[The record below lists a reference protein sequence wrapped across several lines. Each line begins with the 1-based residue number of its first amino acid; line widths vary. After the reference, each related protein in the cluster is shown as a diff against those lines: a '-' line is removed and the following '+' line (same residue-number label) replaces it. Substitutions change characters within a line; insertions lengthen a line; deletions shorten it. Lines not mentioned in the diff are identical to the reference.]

1 MPDGS
6 LIVRPP
12 ATATEQVAAGPKT
25 HTWWRRLGRW
35 QEPLLVAILVVG
47 AGEAL
52 IRGGVITSSQ
62 LPPPSMIAQAFFED
76 IQHAEVWEALESTML
91 AWAIGLA
98 GVIVIGVP
106 LGMALGLNKTVYG
119 STQPTFEFVRT
130 VPSIAALPLL
140 ILILGISMRLAAVMV
155 FAGALWPVLIQTMY
169 GVQDVDPA
177 AKDVGRAYGLGR
189 VRLFAKIV
197 LPSSFPYIATGIRL
211 AAVIGLLLSV
221 SASLLAGGE
230 GIGYLITKAMYSN
243 NPGLIYARIVL
254 TGLAGLL
261 VSLSVTY
268 MEKKLLFWHPSQRK
282 VLT

>member
-12 ATATEQVAAGPKT
+12 VKVIDQAAAGPKKR
-25 HTWWRRLGRW
+25 HWWRRVARW
-35 QEPLLVAILVVG
+35 QEPLLVAIAVLG
-47 AGEAL
+47 AAEGL

-62 LPPPSMIAQAFFED
+62 LPPPSQIAQAFFDD
-76 IQHAEVWEALESTML
+76 IQHAAVWTALGSTML

-98 GVIVIGVP
+98 GVIIVGVP
-106 LGMALGLNKTVYG
+106 VGMALGLNRKVYG
-119 STQPTFEFVRT
+119 STQPMFEFIRT
-130 VPSIAALPLL
+130 VPSIAGLPLL
-140 ILILGISMRLAAVMV
+140 ILLLGISLRLGVVMV

-189 VRLFAKIV
+189 VRLFTKIV

-221 SASLLAGGE
+221 SASLLAGGD
-230 GIGYLITKAMYSN
+230 GIGFLIAKAMYAGA
-243 NPGLIYARIVL
+243 PGLIYARIVL
-254 TGLAGLL
+254 IGLAGLL

-268 MEKKLLFWHPSQRK
+268 LEKKLLFWHPSQRK

>member
-1 MPDGS
+1 

-12 ATATEQVAAGPKT
+12 ATATEHVAAGAKKRM
-25 HTWWRRLGRW
+25 WWRLSRW
-35 QEPLLVAILVVG
+35 QEPVLVAIVVLG
-47 AGEAL
+47 LAEAL
-52 IRGGVITSSQ
+52 IRSGLITSSQ
-62 LPPPSMIAQAFFED
+62 LPPPSVIAQAFFED
-76 IQHAEVWEALESTML
+76 IQHAEVWQALESTMV

-98 GVIVIGVP
+98 GVIIIGVP
-106 LGMALGLNKTVYG
+106 LGMALGMNKTVYG
-119 STQPTFEFVRT
+119 STQPTLEFVRT

-140 ILILGISMRLAAVMV
+140 ILLLGISLRLAVVMV
-155 FAGALWPVLIQTMY
+155 LAGALWPVLIQTMY

-189 VRLFAKIV
+189 VRLFTRIV

-243 NPGLIYARIVL
+243 NPGLIYARIAL
-254 TGLAGLL
+254 TGIAGLL

>member
-12 ATATEQVAAGPKT
+12 ATATGQVAAGSKKRA
-25 HTWWRRLGRW
+25 WWRRLGRW
-35 QEPLLVAILVVG
+35 QEPLLVAIAVLA
-47 AGEAL
+47 AGEGL

-62 LPPPSMIAQAFFED
+62 LPPPTEIARAFFTD
-76 IQHAEVWEALESTML
+76 VQHAEVWQALGSTML
-91 AWAIGLA
+91 AWVIGLA
-98 GVIVIGVP
+98 GVIIIGVP
-106 LGMALGLNKTVYG
+106 VGMALGLNRAVYG
-119 STQPTFEFVRT
+119 STQPMFEFVRT

-140 ILILGISMRLAAVMV
+140 ILILGISMKLAVVMV
-155 FAGALWPVLIQTMY
+155 LAGALWPVLIQTMY

-189 VRLFAKIV
+189 LRLFTKIV

-221 SASLLAGGE
+221 SASLLAGGQ

-243 NPGLIYARIVL
+243 NPSLIYSRIVL
-254 TGLAGLL
+254 IGLAGLV

>member
-1 MPDGS
+1 
-6 LIVRPP
+6 L
-12 ATATEQVAAGPKT
+12 
-25 HTWWRRLGRW
+25 
-35 QEPLLVAILVVG
+35 
-47 AGEAL
+47 
-52 IRGGVITSSQ
+52 
-62 LPPPSMIAQAFFED
+62 
-76 IQHAEVWEALESTML
+76 
-91 AWAIGLA
+91 
-98 GVIVIGVP
+98 
-106 LGMALGLNKTVYG
+106 
-119 STQPTFEFVRT
+119 EFVRT

-140 ILILGISMRLAAVMV
+140 ILLLGISLRLAVVMV
-155 FAGALWPVLIQTMY
+155 LAGALWPVLIQTMY

-189 VRLFAKIV
+189 VRLFTRIV
-197 LPSSFPYIATGIRL
+197 LPSSLPYIATGIRL

-243 NPGLIYARIVL
+243 NPGLIYARIAL
-254 TGLAGLL
+254 TGIAGLL